1 MKILLDENLPVKL
14 KLSFA
19 NDHEIRTVG
28 KMGWAGKRNGELLRL
43 MVLGGFDAF
52 ITIDKNLQYQQNISR
67 YPIRLF
73 ILDAPDNKLNTLTP
87 YVERLASL
95 LSNPPTEM
103 VFTISLG

>member
-1 MKILLDENLPVKL
+1 MKILLDENLRVKL

-73 ILDAPDNKLNTLTP
+73 ILDAPDNKLNTLPP
-87 YVERLASL
+87 YVERLGSR
-95 LSNPPTEM
+95 LSDPPTEM

>member
-1 MKILLDENLPVKL
+1 MKILLDENLRVKL

-73 ILDAPDNKLNTLTP
+73 ILDAPDNKLNTLPP
-87 YVERLASL
+87 YVERLGSL
-95 LSNPPTEM
+95 LSDPPTEM